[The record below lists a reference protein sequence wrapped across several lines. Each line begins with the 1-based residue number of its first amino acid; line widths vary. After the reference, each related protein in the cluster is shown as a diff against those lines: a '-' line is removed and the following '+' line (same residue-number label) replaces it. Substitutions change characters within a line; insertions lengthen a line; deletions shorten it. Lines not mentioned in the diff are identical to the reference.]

1 MMEVSLLKLST
12 PSRDPFWLDIL
23 PGVRIQFR
31 PISVA
36 DMLVARAAAAES
48 LGAKVEGDAPLD
60 RSTTVA
66 AGATF
71 TRSLALSGIVA
82 WEGIGDASGKPIDPK
97 PVAINQ
103 LLEVWPAFDAIDRLY
118 VGPALTRLDE
128 KNV

>member
-1 MMEVSLLKLST
+1 MLKLST

-23 PGVRIQFR
+23 AGVRIQFR

-48 LGAKVEGDAPLD
+48 LGTKVEGDAPLD

-66 AGATF
+66 AGAAF

-97 PVAINQ
+97 PVTINQ